1 MDEKYLIQYADQ
13 QAQENNEEMRGRAR
27 RENGPAPPVPTI
39 DKVLVST
46 FIS

>member
-1 MDEKYLIQYADQ
+1 MDGKILIQHTGQ

-39 DKVLVST
+39 DKVLNRT